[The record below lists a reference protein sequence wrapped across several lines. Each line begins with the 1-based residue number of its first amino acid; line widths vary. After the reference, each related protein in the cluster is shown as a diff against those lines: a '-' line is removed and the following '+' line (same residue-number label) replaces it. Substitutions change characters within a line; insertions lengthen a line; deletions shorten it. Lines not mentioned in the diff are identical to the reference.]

1 MIPANLRLDR
11 KVAKPAARQRW
22 QIRSN
27 RNDPLAPALPAGAFF
42 VANGARL
49 LFPLRLAKRATLR
62 TAPPAPLAAKLA

>member
-27 RNDPLAPALPAGAFF
+27 TNLTRLHCPQ
-42 VANGARL
+42 ARL
-49 LFPLRLAKRATLR
+49 IWAQTRPLRRLGGHSGGLR
-62 TAPPAPLAAKLA
+62 TVRGTPHVTCPTPVV